1 MPIKSESSEPSADI
15 LDLSVNSNDLF
26 KSPLTC
32 DDDSD
37 ENDDDCDEIDVE
49 QINGFTIYRTMFQYC
64 CIVNRLIIILY

>member
-49 QINGFTIYRTMFQYC
+49 QINGFTIYRIMFQYC
-64 CIVNRLIIILY
+64 CKSLNYNSLLK